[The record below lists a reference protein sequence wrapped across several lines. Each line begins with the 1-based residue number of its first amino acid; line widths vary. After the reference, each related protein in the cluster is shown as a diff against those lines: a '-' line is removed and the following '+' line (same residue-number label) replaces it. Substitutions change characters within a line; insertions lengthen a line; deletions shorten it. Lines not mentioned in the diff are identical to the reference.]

1 MPFKPVGKIEKDHAA
16 LRVDL
21 PSWKLGQLV
30 IGAADVSK
38 LLTGDEATVSFV
50 QQRGEAVFVGYAG
63 TARISKNGKAVNVKI
78 EARMMTVPAK
88 ALRAVVEGKR
98 TAAQISA
105 LAPVI
110 DADGRQRE
118 AIDRD
123 LVRSFV

>member
-1 MPFKPVGKIEKDHAA
+1 MSFKPCGTIEKDHSA

-38 LLTGDEATVSFV
+38 LLTGGEATVSFV

-78 EARMMTVPAK
+78 EARLMTVPTK

-98 TAAQISA
+98 TT
-105 LAPVI
+105 APMSTPAPII

-118 AIDRD
+118 AIDHD